1 MASEI
6 LNEDLSSSGKEV
18 EDRISQLPDD
28 ILHQILSF
36 FPTNFAISTCLL
48 STRWKN
54 VWMGVSTLHFDDMQY
69 FSNVSKNQIKFF
81 NFVYKAFLIRDSNVV
96 NKLILSCEIPLQ
108 SSWLDKWIS
117 CLLRRKIEDI
127 SIKACTYTT
136 NNHFLHLDL
145 LNRKSLKIKT
155 SSFIKFPS
163 SVSFSRLKVLHL
175 YGVGVTCN
183 EKIQKVCV
191 SCPVLEE
198 LDLHCLWMNIKAVIF
213 LVPTLKKLTIYMYN
227 IKENDKDLEI
237 KFLAEC
243 LESLHVTTHTPY
255 KLSLSNLL
263 SLREALLNIDTDVYW
278 RDAHKCVSIVLEAI
292 SCVHH
297 LTLFHFT
304 IQKLLECGLLVKLRA
319 LSSLKSLI
327 IVMSRDGVLDGD
339 HFRELFGYLPNIEA
353 LVFKGGLPDSDYYY
367 RYDYDG
373 EIGETYGWK
382 VESAPQP
389 SLPNLKSVALYNV
402 YGNKKEL
409 GLVKFLL
416 KNASALEK
424 ITITSSSDLF
434 RDLEKH
440 LEFSKQLLPP
450 SVFVSPL

>member
-18 EDRISQLPDD
+18 EDRISQFPDD

-183 EKIQKVCV
+183 EEIQ
-191 SCPVLEE
+191 
-198 LDLHCLWMNIKAVIF
+198 
-213 LVPTLKKLTIYMYN
+213 
-227 IKENDKDLEI
+227 KENDKDLEI

-243 LESLHVTTHTPY
+243 LESLHVMTHTPY
-255 KLSLSNLL
+255 KLSLSNLS

-278 RDAHKCVSIVLEAI
+278 RDANKCVSIVLEAI

-319 LSSLKSLI
+319 LSNLKSLI

-367 RYDYDG
+367 RYDYAG

-424 ITITSSSDLF
+424 ITISSSSYF
-434 RDLEKH
+434 SKDLEKH
-440 LEFSKQLLPP
+440 LEFSKQLQIL
-450 SVFVSPL
+450 STLSTVCLVDFT